1 MEPWEGASK
10 KYCYK
15 IAVPKLI
22 EASGVVEKKVTL
34 TSSQWVVF
42 FFLREVSVDREIW
55 YAYQEPKVSAKLS
68 QKHI

>member
-1 MEPWEGASK
+1 M
-10 KYCYK
+10 
-15 IAVPKLI
+15 
-22 EASGVVEKKVTL
+22 
-34 TSSQWVVF
+34 VF